1 MFILYICGTLR
12 KQFSRKI
19 KFNVNYADTFTN
31 TKMYNIS
38 CLLLILIIIKNISL
52 IWRAKNLNSIQA
64 YPIFIHQ
71 ILYWIFFFMMERRWI
86 SARSIIIILSLKC
99 FLYACNLYSVYNIHL
114 KEIYFPSFL

>member
-19 KFNVNYADTFTN
+19 KFNVSYADTFTN
-31 TKMYNIS
+31 TKIYNIS

-71 ILYWIFFFMMERRWI
+71 ILYWIFFYDGGKVDFSSFNHHYSQSQM
-86 SARSIIIILSLKC
+86 
-99 FLYACNLYSVYNIHL
+99 FLICL
-114 KEIYFPSFL
+114 